1 MSVRTTFAS
10 SDRQGAT
17 TMKKV
22 IVVSGIS
29 GSGKSTYAHTLTANG
44 GVILSADDYFTG
56 YDTRP
61 YSFDSTLLGK
71 AHAMCF
77 KLYVEQLQH
86 ALSEDRL
93 VIVDNTNTTA
103 VEIAP
108 YMLAADAFG
117 YLAEVHTLRCGSWNE
132 VDMCL
137 QRNRHEVPM
146 RTVYAQQRRLDA
158 RELPPYWTSI
168 VVPVTPLVR

>member
-1 MSVRTTFAS
+1 
-10 SDRQGAT
+10 
-17 TMKKV
+17 MKKV

-146 RTVYAQQRRLDA
+146 AYRVRPTASAGCSGTPTLLDQHCGTSHPT
-158 RELPPYWTSI
+158 RE
-168 VVPVTPLVR
+168 VRQ